1 MVILTQAIQSTG
13 SGGSGTVEF
22 LRIPPLVQKLFNFE
36 VNRVSLS
43 HLPIGSLFV
52 VGEPSLV
59 GCKYFQK
66 NLIYGPGAGV
76 MAQLTPQVMFIHLKT
91 PLGAFG
97 TLKYP

>member
-52 VGEPSLV
+52 VGDLVWLDAKVPQKTHFEP
-59 GCKYFQK
+59 K
-66 NLIYGPGAGV
+66 
-76 MAQLTPQVMFIHLKT
+76 
-91 PLGAFG
+91 
-97 TLKYP
+97 

>member
-59 GCKYFQK
+59 GCKSSPK
-66 NLIYGPGAGV
+66 NP
-76 MAQLTPQVMFIHLKT
+76 F
-91 PLGAFG
+91 
-97 TLKYP
+97 